1 MNTKKLAGLSLLLAA
16 ALILA
21 YLETVFP
28 HLLPVPWLKP
38 GLPNMAV
45 LLTILL
51 AGSREAL
58 MITVL
63 QVFSISLLFGS
74 LLTPGF
80 LIALTG
86 AAVSWLAMASVH
98 RTTGAGTVVLS
109 VLGAVFHSLG
119 QVLCAWLLVETTG
132 IFWILWWLLPL
143 SIPVGILTG
152 IPVEMIRSR
161 YLPKSRNLTGNRE
174 EKNG

>member
-16 ALILA
+16 ALVLA

-45 LLTILL
+45 LLTMLL
-51 AGSREAL
+51 VGSREAL

-63 QVFSISLLFGS
+63 QVFSISLLFGA

-80 LIALTG
+80 LIALAG
-86 AAVSWLAMASVH
+86 AVISWLAMAVLN
-98 RTTGAGTVVLS
+98 RATGIGTVGLS
-109 VLGAVFHSLG
+109 VMGAVFHGLG
-119 QVLCAWLLVETTG
+119 QVTGAWLLVDTKG
-132 IFWILWWLLPL
+132 VFWMLLWLIPL
-143 SIPVGILTG
+143 SIPVGMLTG